1 MSRITVCIAP
11 RLVKAELYEVFKE
24 NQKERFPSDFIVMY
38 KKAERQDDS
47 GETIYT
53 IWVFQQIAWYPI
65 RWEEN
70 LKDILWFIK
79 KHKLKR
85 KPNNIQF
92 LDLDNWEVN

>member
-53 IWVFQQIAWYPI
+53 I
-65 RWEEN
+65 
-70 LKDILWFIK
+70 
-79 KHKLKR
+79 
-85 KPNNIQF
+85 
-92 LDLDNWEVN
+92 